1 MQLSEKIQR
10 EIHIALKNRNQI
22 KVVTLRS
29 ALSKLKD
36 RQIEKQE
43 KLEESEE
50 LKVIQM
56 LVKQH
61 KESIAMFKDGG
72 RDDLVEK
79 EKAELKILEKYLP
92 SMMSE
97 KEVKQ
102 LINEIIKEVGAESLS
117 DIGKVMQNVMRRGS
131 GRVDGKLAQQ
141 ILRGL
146 LS

>member
-97 KEVKQ
+97 NEVKQ
-102 LINEIIKEVGAESLS
+102 LLNNIIKEVGAESLS
-117 DIGKVMQNVMRRGS
+117 DIGKVMQNVMQRGS

>member
-97 KEVKQ
+97 NEVKQ
-102 LINEIIKEVGAESLS
+102 LINDIIKEVGAESLS
-117 DIGKVMQNVMRRGS
+117 DIGKVMQNVMQRGS

>member
-1 MQLSEKIQR
+1 
-10 EIHIALKNRNQI
+10 
-22 KVVTLRS
+22 
-29 ALSKLKD
+29 
-36 RQIEKQE
+36 
-43 KLEESEE
+43 
-50 LKVIQM
+50 
-56 LVKQH
+56 
-61 KESIAMFKDGG
+61 MFKDGG

-97 KEVKQ
+97 NEVKQ
-102 LINEIIKEVGAESLS
+102 LINDIIKEVGAESLS
-117 DIGKVMQNVMRRGS
+117 DIGKVMQNVMQRGS

>member
-61 KESIAMFKDGG
+61 KESITMFKDGG

-97 KEVKQ
+97 NEVKL
-102 LINEIIKEVGAESLS
+102 LINDIIKEVGAESLS
-117 DIGKVMQNVMRRGS
+117 DIGKVMQNVMQRGS

>member
-22 KVVTLRS
+22 KVVTLRN

-36 RQIEKQE
+36 RQIEKRD
-43 KLEESEE
+43 KLDESEE
-50 LKVIQM
+50 LKIIQM
-56 LVKQH
+56 LVKQR

-97 KEVKQ
+97 NEVKQ
-102 LINEIIKEVGAESLS
+102 LLNNIIKEVGAESLS
-117 DIGKVMQNVMRRGS
+117 DIGKVMQNVMQRGS

>member
-29 ALSKLKD
+29 VLSKLKD

-43 KLEESEE
+43 KLEKSEE

-97 KEVKQ
+97 NEVKQ
-102 LINEIIKEVGAESLS
+102 LLNNIIKEVGAESLS
-117 DIGKVMQNVMRRGS
+117 DIGKVMQNVMQRGS

>member
-1 MQLSEKIQR
+1 MQLSEKIQK
-10 EIHIALKNRNQI
+10 EIHSALKNRDQT

-50 LKVIQM
+50 LKVIHM

-97 KEVKQ
+97 NEVRQ
-102 LINEIIKEVGAESLS
+102 LISDIIKEVGAESLS
-117 DIGKVMQNVMRRGS
+117 DIGKVMQNVMQRGS

>member
-61 KESIAMFKDGG
+61 KESITMFKDGG

-97 KEVKQ
+97 NEVKQ
-102 LINEIIKEVGAESLS
+102 LINDIIKEVGAESLS
-117 DIGKVMQNVMRRGS
+117 DIGKVMQNVMQRGS

>member
-10 EIHIALKNRNQI
+10 EIHIALKSRNQI

-61 KESIAMFKDGG
+61 KESITMFKDGG

-97 KEVKQ
+97 NEVKL
-102 LINEIIKEVGAESLS
+102 LINDIIKEVGAESLS
-117 DIGKVMQNVMRRGS
+117 DIGKVMQNVMQRGS